1 MLSSIDLGKFP
12 TNPGVYL
19 MKNADEE
26 ILYIGKAVNIQSR
39 LRSHAA
45 NGHVSQSLYRQVES
59 VDFIMTENELEALI
73 LELLLIK
80 EHLPRYNVQ
89 LKDDKRY
96 PFLKLTLD
104 EKFPRLYLTR
114 TLPGKGE
121 GRATRSAR
129 SARYFGPF
137 PHVYEA
143 RTLLRTLQEVLPLR
157 TCKIPSGELVLERP
171 CLEFEMHRCLAPCVS
186 DICNEEEYRDVA
198 LKVLKFLSGDHKSVG
213 QVLEKW
219 MQEAAENLSFEKAA
233 IYRDALKALET
244 FRQRQ
249 SISMLEEDSEDYL
262 AGVRLGDITCV
273 VILRR
278 RSGSLRGS
286 EHYFLE
292 DEAGT
297 EMSEVLSAFIT
308 QHYESCPE
316 IPRRLLCSVLPS
328 SVETLEM
335 WLTSLIAKKV
345 EVRKPHRGPR
355 LKLIDLAVKNAE
367 FHAAERYRKGHGTK
381 RRLSEGVLRL
391 GADLGL
397 SPLPVRIEGFD
408 ISHHRGEEAVA
419 SMVVFENGV
428 PKKSDYR
435 KFKIKTATGGDD
447 FRSMH
452 EVISR
457 RFRHQDETFGPLPD
471 LVLIDGGPVQISF
484 AHQAMLAV
492 AEDLEEP
499 LHSRMTRQQMISLA
513 KREEE
518 IFLAG
523 TSDPIVLDLRHP
535 GLQLLMQVRD
545 ESHRFAIGF
554 HRQRK
559 SADRKTSA
567 LAQVKGVGPA
577 RLEKLL
583 IHFGSIEKIS
593 QATIEELCQLAGVT
607 PSLAERILAAC
618 QTFDRPPP
626 VEEKASPQLPAEP
639 SPPDPGSR

>member
-1 MLSSIDLGKFP
+1 MLSSIDISKFP

-19 MKNADEE
+19 MKNADGD
-26 ILYIGKAVNIQSR
+26 ILYIGKAVNIQNR
-39 LRSHAA
+39 LRSHVT
-45 NGHVSQSLYRQVES
+45 NGHVSQILYRQVES
-59 VDFIMTENELEALI
+59 VDFIITANELEALI

-96 PFLKLTLD
+96 PYLKLTLD
-104 EKFPRLYLTR
+104 ERFPRLYLTR

-121 GRATRSAR
+121 GRATRSNR
-129 SARYFGPF
+129 NPRYFGPF
-137 PHVYEA
+137 PHVHEA

-157 TCKIPSGELVLERP
+157 TCRIPSSELVLDRP
-171 CLEFEMHRCLAPCVS
+171 CLEFEMHRCLAPCVTE
-186 DICNEEEYRDVA
+186 ICNEEEYRDVA
-198 LKVLKFLSGDHKSVG
+198 MKVLRFLSGDHKSVA
-213 QVLEKW
+213 QVLDKR
-219 MQEAAENLSFEKAA
+219 MQEASENLSFEKAA

-249 SISMLEEDSEDYL
+249 SVSMLEEDSEDYI
-262 AGVRLGDITCV
+262 AGVRLGEVTCV

-278 RSGSLRGS
+278 RAGSLRGS
-286 EHYFLE
+286 EHYYLE
-292 DEAGT
+292 DEAET
-297 EMSEVLSAFIT
+297 EMREVLSAFIT

-316 IPRRLLCSVLPS
+316 IPRRLLCSVLPFS
-328 SVETLEM
+328 AETLEM
-335 WLTSLIAKKV
+335 WLTGMIAKKV

-355 LKLIDLAVKNAE
+355 LKLIDLALKNAE

-381 RRLSEGVLRL
+381 RRMSEGVLRL
-391 GADLGL
+391 GSDLGL
-397 SPLPVRIEGFD
+397 SPVPIRIEGFD

-435 KFKIKTATGGDD
+435 KFRIQEATGGDD

-457 RFRHQDETFGPLPD
+457 RFRHTDDSFGPLPD
-471 LVLIDGGPVQISF
+471 LVLIDGGPVQLSF
-484 AHQAMLAV
+484 AHQALLSV
-492 AEDLEEP
+492 AEGIDEP
-499 LHSRMTRQQMISLA
+499 LRTRIVSQQMVSLA

-518 IFLAG
+518 IYLLGIPEPVALG
-523 TSDPIVLDLRHP
+523 PRHP

-554 HRQRK
+554 HRNRK
-559 SADRKTSA
+559 AADRKIST
-567 LAQVKGVGPA
+567 LIQVKGIGPA

-583 IHFGSIEKIS
+583 IHFGSIEKIA
-593 QATIEELCQLAGVT
+593 QASIEDLCHLGGIT
-607 PSLAERILAAC
+607 PSLAERILIAC
-618 QTFDRPPP
+618 RMSVPQDSVREKCSPPPP
-626 VEEKASPQLPAEP
+626 VEPCQHG
-639 SPPDPGSR
+639 PGSH

>member
-457 RFRHQDETFGPLPD
+457 RTW
-471 LVLIDGGPVQISF
+471 
-484 AHQAMLAV
+484 
-492 AEDLEEP
+492 
-499 LHSRMTRQQMISLA
+499 
-513 KREEE
+513 
-518 IFLAG
+518 
-523 TSDPIVLDLRHP
+523 
-535 GLQLLMQVRD
+535 
-545 ESHRFAIGF
+545 
-554 HRQRK
+554 
-559 SADRKTSA
+559 
-567 LAQVKGVGPA
+567 
-577 RLEKLL
+577 
-583 IHFGSIEKIS
+583 
-593 QATIEELCQLAGVT
+593 C
-607 PSLAERILAAC
+607 
-618 QTFDRPPP
+618 
-626 VEEKASPQLPAEP
+626 
-639 SPPDPGSR
+639 